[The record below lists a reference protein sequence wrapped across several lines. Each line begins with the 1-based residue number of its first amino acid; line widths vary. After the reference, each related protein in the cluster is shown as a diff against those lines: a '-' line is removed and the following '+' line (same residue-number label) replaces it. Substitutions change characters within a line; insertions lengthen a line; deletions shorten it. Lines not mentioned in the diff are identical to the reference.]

1 MIRSFIAENF
11 EPTTLVP
18 AVLAGLIAGILA
30 VILEIS
36 FAALI
41 FSGDL
46 SSFVSSGIGLALFS
60 AMVLVLVVAL
70 TSSFPVSIA
79 VPQDSPAA
87 ILALAGVSIS
97 ALLSQSRDTSATF
110 PTIIAALALTSLLTG
125 AFFFGLGWFRLGRFV
140 RYIPFPV
147 VGGFLAGTGWLL
159 MQGGIS
165 VMTGQPLTLDSAY
178 FLSLPLIL
186 IRWVPG
192 AALAVLLLLVL
203 RRWSNALIVPSILLG
218 AIIIF
223 YVALSASGL
232 SIVQA
237 RERSWMIGP
246 FPSGGL
252 FQFTTVTSLLNANW
266 GALLSQTD
274 KIVTILI
281 VSVIAFLLN
290 ASGIEL
296 ATQRDLDFNRE
307 LKAVGFAN
315 MLVGLAGGWPGYHML
330 GGTTLSYKMGAR
342 SRVTGITAAL
352 LIGFTLFFGASLL
365 EYFPRPVLGG
375 LLVFLGL
382 SFLVEWLYDAFFKLP
397 HLDYVLILL
406 ILVVIAVFGF
416 LPGVALGVVVAMLL
430 FIVNYSRIQV
440 VKHSLTGSSF
450 RSAVERSH
458 GERARL
464 RELGDRILILRL
476 QEFIFFGTGQILLD
490 QIRARLQD
498 PGGTPLQFLV
508 LDFRRVPGLDSSAI
522 SSFLRLVQLTR
533 AQHIETLFTEVAP
546 SIQNQLKRGGVEH
559 IRYFKTLDAG
569 VEWCE
574 NVILT
579 QNHSPLDII
588 SYSLQ
593 AQLMEFL
600 PRGED
605 RERLAAYLERLELPT
620 DTILIRQG
628 DPADALYFIESGV
641 VSVNVE
647 LSDGRQVR
655 VRTIQSGTVGEIAVY
670 LGGLRTAWV
679 TTLEPTLAYRLSKT
693 ALSEMELEA
702 PSLAAGVHKWIATIM
717 AERLADLVRVM
728 DALMD

>member
-1 MIRSFIAENF
+1 MNRTLIAENLK
-11 EPTTLVP
+11 PTTLVP
-18 AVLAGLIAGILA
+18 AVLAGLIVGILA

-41 FSGDL
+41 FSGDA
-46 SSFVSSGIGLALFS
+46 STYVSLGIGLALFS
-60 AMVLVLVVAL
+60 SALLALIVAL
-70 TSSFPVSIA
+70 TSSFPVSIS
-79 VPQDSPAA
+79 VGQDSPAA
-87 ILALAGVSIS
+87 ILALVVASIS
-97 ALLSQSRDTSATF
+97 TVLAQNRDTSSTLA
-110 PTIIAALALTSLLTG
+110 TIIAALALTSVLTG
-125 AFFFGLGWFRLGRFV
+125 AFFFGLGWFRLGRFI

-159 MQGGIS
+159 VQGGIS
-165 VMTGQPLTLDSAY
+165 VMTGQPVTLDSVY
-178 FLSLPLIL
+178 FLSLPLVL
-186 IRWVPG
+186 VRWFPG
-192 AALAVLLLLVL
+192 ALLAVVLLLVL
-203 RRWSNALIVPSILLG
+203 RRWSHALIVPSILLG

-223 YVALSASGL
+223 YVALGAGGL
-232 SIVQA
+232 SIAQA
-237 RERSWMIGP
+237 RERSWMLGP
-246 FPSGGL
+246 FPEGGL
-252 FQFTTVTSLLNANW
+252 FQFSTATAVLQANW
-266 GALLSQTD
+266 GALLGQAD
-274 KIVTILI
+274 KIATILI

-296 ATQRDLDFNRE
+296 ATQHDLDFNRE

-315 MLVGLAGGWPGYHML
+315 IVAGLAGGWPGYHML

-342 SRVTGITAAL
+342 SRLTGITAAL

-397 HLDYVLILL
+397 RLDYVLILL
-406 ILVVIAVFGF
+406 ILVVIGVFGF
-416 LPGVALGVVVAMLL
+416 LPGVAVGVVVAMLL

-464 RELGDRILILRL
+464 REQGDRILILRL

-490 QIRARLQD
+490 QIRGRLQD
-498 PGGTPLQFLV
+498 PTSTPLQYLI

-522 SSFLRLVQLTR
+522 TSFLRLVQLTT
-533 AQHIETLFTEVAP
+533 AQHIETLFTDVTPAI
-546 SIQNQLKRGGVEH
+546 SSQLARGGVQH
-559 IRYFKTLDAG
+559 IRFFDTLDAG

-574 NVILT
+574 NRILS
-579 QNHSPLDII
+579 QHHSPLDII

-600 PRGED
+600 PRDED
-605 RERLAAYLERLELPT
+605 RKRLATYLERLELPPH
-620 DTILIRQG
+620 TILIRQG

-647 LSDGRQVR
+647 LSDKRQVR
-655 VRTIQSGTVGEIAVY
+655 IRTIQSGTVGEVAVY
-670 LGGLRTAWV
+670 LGGLRTAFV
-679 TTLEPTLAYRLSKT
+679 TTLEPTLAYKLSKT
-693 ALSEMELEA
+693 ALSDMEQND
-702 PSLAAGVHKWIATIM
+702 PSLASGIHKWIATIL
-717 AERLADLVRVM
+717 AERLSDLVRVM